1 MNDLPIQTY
10 ESVVQQRDALEK
22 KLADVAAEN
31 ATLNKFIKDDCWVWD
46 DKNETYLDAIDC
58 IPETKATDAF
68 TRELMAKG
76 VEALQIPESFKTIS
90 ENIRTQDN
98 RATSHPLFAVMQKRE
113 IVVDGDYDHDR
124 IVWWHS
130 DGYEASETK
139 RRRLELLHDDS
150 RDTGE
155 WRRLAVKEINEF
167 VTACFTEQG
176 CKDYLNANGHNL
188 RHPFIYV
195 FSAYR
200 NAEFIA
206 VREWLAKGIN
216 DAQ

>member
-1 MNDLPIQTY
+1 MNNLPIQTY
-10 ESVVQQRDALEK
+10 ESVVQQRDVL
-22 KLADVAAEN
+22 AAEN
-31 ATLNKFIKDDCWVWD
+31 AAMKLIIQSVKAMAFSNRRNAHNCGPFQMTDLCGDLIAECSVV
-46 DKNETYLDAIDC
+46 T
-58 IPETKATDAF
+58 PATDAF

-76 VEALQIPESFKTIS
+76 VEALQIPESFKTIG

-176 CKDYLNANGHNL
+176 CKDYLDANGHNL
-188 RHPFIYV
+188 RYPFIYV

-206 VREWLAKGIN
+206 IREWMA
-216 DAQ
+216 

>member
-1 MNDLPIQTY
+1 MKLNELPPKTLIKQAHAGVKLIAEQYPEAAAILREAITRFDVLR
-10 ESVVQQRDALEK
+10 EVHQQASS
-22 KLADVAAEN
+22 
-31 ATLNKFIKDDCWVWD
+31 
-46 DKNETYLDAIDC
+46 
-58 IPETKATDAF
+58 
-68 TRELMAKG
+68 
-76 VEALQIPESFKTIS
+76 SFKTIS

-176 CKDYLNANGHNL
+176 CKDYLDANGHNL
-188 RHPFIYV
+188 RYPFIYV

-206 VREWLAKGIN
+206 IREWMAKGIN